1 MRLFNWITIILVF
14 ITLASC
20 STSRLGRG
28 ALSSQEIGEY
38 YKAIEKFRKAN
49 RKEKDRDKRMEY
61 TYAIAECYRH
71 IGQYEMAALYYRNTI
86 RRSHPDPKALLWY
99 AEMLRAS
106 QKYEEA
112 LENYR
117 LYLEETP
124 GDQRALNGIESIRL
138 TQLWT
143 AIPTKHVINQV
154 KELNSRES
162 DFSPVFVG
170 GRDNEIIFTTTRKA
184 ATGKRRS
191 MITGQTFADLFRSQ
205 FNVQRQKWG
214 EPQPIDQSFIVNTT
228 DEEGAASLS
237 GIGDQMIFTRCSY
250 DKTRNSPPQLFGTS
264 QVRGSWADPKRLD
277 IFSDSIMVA
286 HPALSPDGNTLY
298 FVSDAP
304 GGQGGKDI
312 WMTEKSGGKYGK
324 PANLGSVVNTPGD
337 EMFPYV
343 RDNGELYFSSNYHPG
358 MGGFDIFRAVKNDD
372 GKWSVENMGYP
383 VNSAGDDFGI
393 AFIQG
398 RNEGMFSSNRKGSR
412 SDDIFSFFVPP
423 VVFQVA
429 GEVFNKD
436 TNSPLD
442 GVTVRVIGTDGTN
455 LRMRT
460 QNGKFQMKLQPET
473 EYIVAGYRDGY
484 LIDKSGFTTE
494 GLADSKDFRVELFL
508 TPIDNPIKLDN
519 INYAF
524 GSADLQPES
533 IVALDTLI
541 ELLQANPTI
550 TIELMAHTDHVGSEQ
565 FNFELSQRRAQS
577 VVNYLIE
584 KGISPQRLVAKG
596 YGETWPKTVTR
607 EIAALYDFLKR
618 GDELTEAYILKLPEE
633 AQRQIAQGINRR
645 TEFRVLRT
653 DFIENFPADTQK

>member
-1 MRLFNWITIILVF
+1 M
-14 ITLASC
+14 TLASC
-20 STSRLGRG
+20 STSKIGRV

-38 YKAIEKFRKAN
+38 YKAIEKYRKAN

-61 TYAIAECYRH
+61 TYAIAECYRYL
-71 IGQYEMAALYYRNTI
+71 GQYEMAALYYRNTI
-86 RRSHPDPKALLWY
+86 RRSHPDPKALLWF
-99 AEMLRAS
+99 AEMLRSS

-117 LYLEETP
+117 LYLELAP
-124 GDQRALNGIESIRL
+124 DDQQALNGIESIRL

-143 AIPTKHVINQV
+143 ANPTKHIINPV

-162 DFSPVFVG
+162 DYSPVYLG
-170 GRDNEIIFTTTRKA
+170 GRDNEIIFTSTRKV

-214 EPQPIDQSFIVNTT
+214 EPQLLDQNFIVNTIA
-228 DEEGAASLS
+228 EEGAATLS
-237 GIGDQMIFTRCSY
+237 GIGDQMIFTRCIY
-250 DKTRNSPPQLFGTS
+250 DKTRNSPPQVYATS
-264 QVRGSWADPKRLD
+264 QVRGSWAEPSLLD
-277 IFSDSIMVA
+277 ILGDSVMVA
-286 HPALSPDGNTLY
+286 HPALSPDGSVLY

-312 WMTEKSGGKYGK
+312 WMAEKSGGAYKS
-324 PANLGSVVNTPGD
+324 AVNLGPEINTPGD

-343 RDNGELYFSSNYHPG
+343 RDNGELYLSSNYRPG
-358 MGGFDIFRAVKNDD
+358 MGGFDIFRAVKYED
-372 GKWSVENMGYP
+372 GKWAVENMGYP
-383 VNSAGDDFGI
+383 LNSAGDDFGI

-412 SDDIFSFFVPP
+412 SDDIYSFFVPP
-423 VVFQVA
+423 TIFQLA
-429 GEVFNKD
+429 GEVYNKE
-436 TNSPLD
+436 TNTPLD
-442 GVTVRVIGTDGTN
+442 GVTVRIIGTDGTN
-455 LRMRT
+455 LRMQA
-460 QNGKFQMKLQPET
+460 QNAKFQMRLQPET
-473 EYIVAGYRDGY
+473 EYIVAGFREGY

-494 GLADSKDFRVELFL
+494 GLTESKDFRVELFL
-508 TPIDNPIKLDN
+508 TPIGNPIKLDN

-524 GSADLQPES
+524 GSADLLPES

-584 KGISPQRLVAKG
+584 KGINAQRMVAKG

-607 EIAALYDFLKR
+607 EIAAQYDFLKR
-618 GDELTEAYILKLPEE
+618 GDELTEAFILKLPTEE
-633 AQRQIAQGINRR
+633 QRQIAQGLNRR

-653 DFIENFPADTQK
+653 DYIEKFSADPQR

>member
-1 MRLFNWITIILVF
+1 M
-14 ITLASC
+14 TLASC
-20 STSRLGRG
+20 STSKLGRV

-38 YKAIEKFRKAN
+38 HKAIEKYRKAN
-49 RKEKDRDKRMEY
+49 RKEKDREKRMEY
-61 TYAIAECYRH
+61 TYAIAECYRA

-99 AEMLRAS
+99 AEMLRSS

-124 GDQRALNGIESIRL
+124 DDQQALNGIESIRL

-143 AIPTKHVINQV
+143 AIPTKHIINPV

-162 DFSPVFVG
+162 DYSPIFVG
-170 GRDNEIIFTTTRKA
+170 GRDNEIIFTSTRKA

-214 EPQPIDQSFIVNTT
+214 EPQLLDQNFIVNTT
-228 DEEGAASLS
+228 AEEGAATLS
-237 GIGDQMIFTRCSY
+237 GIGDQMIFTRCIY
-250 DKTRNSPPQLFGTS
+250 DKTRNSPPQVYATS
-264 QVRGSWADPKRLD
+264 QVRGSWAEPSLLD
-277 IFSDSIMVA
+277 IMGDSVMVA
-286 HPALSPDGNTLY
+286 HPALSPDGSILY

-312 WMTEKSGGKYGK
+312 WMAEKSGGAYKS
-324 PANLGSVVNTPGD
+324 PVNLGDEINTPGD

-358 MGGFDIFRAVKNDD
+358 MGGFDIFRAIKNED
-372 GKWSVENMGYP
+372 GKWTVENMGYP

-412 SDDIFSFFVPP
+412 SDDIYSFFVPP
-423 VVFQVA
+423 TIFQLA
-429 GEVFNKD
+429 GEVYNKE
-436 TNSPLD
+436 TNTPLD
-442 GVTVRVIGTDGTN
+442 GVTVRIIGTDGTN
-455 LRMRT
+455 LRMQT
-460 QNGKFQMKLQPET
+460 QNAKFQMRLQPET
-473 EYIVAGYRDGY
+473 EYIVAGFREGY
-484 LIDKSGFTTE
+484 LIDKSGITTE
-494 GLADSKDFRVELFL
+494 GLTDSKDFRVELFL

-519 INYAF
+519 INYEF

-584 KGISPQRLVAKG
+584 KGISAQRLVAKG

-607 EIAALYDFLKR
+607 EIAAQYDFLKR
-618 GDELTEAYILKLPEE
+618 GDELTEAFIMKLPTEE
-633 AQRQIAQGINRR
+633 QRHIAQGINRR

-653 DFIENFPADTQK
+653 DYIEKFSADPQR

>member
-1 MRLFNWITIILVF
+1 MRVFNWITIILIL

-20 STSRLGRG
+20 STSKLGRV

-38 YKAIEKFRKAN
+38 HKAIEKYRKAN

-61 TYAIAECYRH
+61 TYAIAECYRA

-99 AEMLRAS
+99 AEMLRSS

-117 LYLEETP
+117 LYLEEAP
-124 GDQRALNGIESIRL
+124 DDQQALNGIESIRL
-138 TQLWT
+138 TQNWT
-143 AIPTKHVINQV
+143 ANPTKHIINPV

-162 DFSPVFVG
+162 DYSPVFVG
-170 GRDNEIIFTTTRKA
+170 GRDNEIIFTSTRKA
-184 ATGKRRS
+184 STGKRRS
-191 MITGQTFADLFRSQ
+191 MITGQSFADLFRSQ

-214 EPQPIDQSFIVNTT
+214 EPQPLDQNFIVNTT
-228 DEEGAASLS
+228 AEEGAATLS
-237 GIGDQMIFTRCSY
+237 GIGDQMIFTRCNY
-250 DKTRNSPPQLFGTS
+250 DKTRNSPPQVYATS
-264 QVRGSWADPKRLD
+264 QVRGSWAEPSLID
-277 IFSDSIMVA
+277 ILGDSVMAA
-286 HPALSPDGNTLY
+286 HPALSPDGSILY

-312 WMTEKSGGKYGK
+312 WMAEKSGGAYKS
-324 PANLGSVVNTPGD
+324 PVNLGTEINTPGD

-358 MGGFDIFRAVKNDD
+358 MGGFDIFKAVKDED
-372 GKWSVENMGYP
+372 GKWSIENMGYP

-412 SDDIFSFFVPP
+412 SDDIYSFFVPP
-423 VVFQVA
+423 TIFQLA
-429 GEVFNKD
+429 GEVYNKE
-436 TNSPLD
+436 TNTPLD
-442 GVTVRVIGTDGTN
+442 GVTVRIIGTDGTN
-455 LRMRT
+455 LRMQT
-460 QNGKFQMKLQPET
+460 QNAKFQMRLQPET
-473 EYIVAGYRDGY
+473 EYIVAGFREGY

-494 GLADSKDFRVELFL
+494 GLTDSKDFRVELFL

-584 KGISPQRLVAKG
+584 KGINAQRLVAKG

-607 EIAALYDFLKR
+607 EIAAQYDFLKR
-618 GDELTEAYILKLPEE
+618 GDELTEAFIMKLPTEE
-633 AQRQIAQGINRR
+633 QRQIAQGINRR

-653 DFIENFPADTQK
+653 DYIEKFSADPQR

>member
-1 MRLFNWITIILVF
+1 MRGFSWIIILLIF
-14 ITLASC
+14 TILSSC
-20 STSRLGRG
+20 TTAKLGRV

-38 YKAIEKFRKAN
+38 HKAIENYRKAN
-49 RKEKDRDKRMEY
+49 RKENDREKRMEY

-71 IGQYEMAALYYRNTI
+71 LGQYEMAALYYRNTI

-106 QKYEEA
+106 QRYEEA

-117 LYLEETP
+117 LYLEEAP
-124 GDQRALNGIESIRL
+124 GDQRALNGMESIRL

-143 AIPTKHVINQV
+143 ASPTKHIINPI

-170 GRDNEIIFTTTRKA
+170 GRDNEIIFTSTRKA
-184 ATGKRRS
+184 ATGKRKS
-191 MITGQTFADLFRSQ
+191 MIHGQMFADLFRAQ
-205 FNVQRQKWG
+205 YNVQRQKWDT
-214 EPQPIDQSFIVNTT
+214 PQPLDQNFIVNTAE
-228 DEEGAASLS
+228 EEGAATLS
-237 GIGDQMIFTRCSY
+237 GIGDQMIFTRSAY
-250 DKTRNSPPQLFGTS
+250 EKTRNSPPQVFATS
-264 QVRGSWADPKRLD
+264 QVRGTWAEPNRLE
-277 IFSDSIMVA
+277 ILGDSIMVA
-286 HPALSPDGNTLY
+286 HPALSPDGSKLY
-298 FVSDAP
+298 FVSDGP
-304 GGQGGKDI
+304 GGYGGKDI
-312 WMTEKSGGKYGK
+312 WVAEKSGGFFAN
-324 PANLGSVVNTPGD
+324 PVNLGQAINTPGD

-343 RDNGELYFSSNYHPG
+343 RDNGELYFASNYHPG
-358 MGGFDIFRAVKNDD
+358 MGGFDIFRATKDD
-372 GKWSVENMGYP
+372 NGNWTVENLGYP

-393 AFIQG
+393 AFING

-412 SDDIFSFFVPP
+412 SDDLYSFFVPP
-423 VVFQVA
+423 TIFQLA
-429 GEVFNKD
+429 GEVYNKE
-436 TNSPLD
+436 TNTVMD
-442 GVTVRVIGTDGTN
+442 GVTVRIIGTDGTN

-473 EYIVAGYRDGY
+473 EYIVAGFREGY
-484 LIDKSGFTTE
+484 LIDKAGFTTE
-494 GLADSKDFRVELFL
+494 GLTDSKDFKVELYL
-508 TPIDNPIKLDN
+508 TPTENPVNLEN

-524 GSADLQPES
+524 GSADLMPES
-533 IVALDTLI
+533 IAALDTLI

-584 KGISPQRLVAKG
+584 KGINPGRLVAKG

-607 EIAALYDFLKR
+607 EIAARYDFLKR
-618 GDELTEAYILKLPEE
+618 GDILTEDFINKLPDEE
-633 AQRQIAQGINRR
+633 KKQIAQGLNRR

-653 DFIENFPADTQK
+653 DYIETFSPEPQR

>member
-1 MRLFNWITIILVF
+1 MRIFNWITITLIL

-20 STSRLGRG
+20 STTKLGRV

-38 YKAIEKFRKAN
+38 HKAIDKYRKAN

-61 TYAIAECYRH
+61 TYSIAECYRYL
-71 IGQYEMAALYYRNTI
+71 GQYEMAALYYRNTI

-99 AEMLRAS
+99 AEMLRSS

-117 LYLEETP
+117 LYLEEAP
-124 GDQRALNGIESIRL
+124 DDQQALNGMESIRL

-143 AIPTKHVINQV
+143 AFPTKHIINPV
-154 KELNSRES
+154 KELNARES
-162 DFSPVFVG
+162 DYSPVFVG
-170 GRDNEIIFTTTRKA
+170 GRDNEIIFTSTRKA

-191 MITGQTFADLFRSQ
+191 MITGQSFADLFRSQ
-205 FNVQRQKWG
+205 FNVQRQRWG
-214 EPQPIDQSFIVNTT
+214 EPQPLDQNFIVNTAA
-228 DEEGAASLS
+228 EEGAATLS
-237 GIGDQMIFTRCSY
+237 GIGDQMIFTRCLY
-250 DKTRNSPPQLFGTS
+250 DKTRNSPPQIYSTS
-264 QVRGSWADPKRLD
+264 QVRGSWAEPSLLD
-277 IFSDSIMVA
+277 ILGDSVMAA
-286 HPALSPDGNTLY
+286 HPALSPDGSILY

-312 WMTEKSGGKYGK
+312 WMAEKSGGAYKS
-324 PANLGSVVNTPGD
+324 AVNLGPEINTPGD

-358 MGGFDIFRAVKNDD
+358 MGGFDIFRAVKDED
-372 GKWSVENMGYP
+372 GKWTVENMGYP
-383 VNSAGDDFGI
+383 LNSAGDDFGI

-412 SDDIFSFFVPP
+412 SDDIYSFFVPP
-423 VVFQVA
+423 IIFQMA
-429 GEVFNKD
+429 GEVFNKE
-436 TNSPLD
+436 TNTPLD
-442 GVTVRVIGTDGTN
+442 GVTVRIIGTDGTN
-455 LRMRT
+455 LRMQT
-460 QNGKFQMKLQPET
+460 QNAKFQMRLQPET
-473 EYIVAGYRDGY
+473 EYIVAGFREGY
-484 LIDKSGFTTE
+484 LLDKSGFTTE
-494 GLADSKDFRVELFL
+494 GLTDSKDFRVELFL
-508 TPIDNPIKLDN
+508 TPTDNPIKLDN

-584 KGISPQRLVAKG
+584 KGISAQRLVAKG

-607 EIAALYDFLKR
+607 EIAAQYDFLNR
-618 GDELTEAYILKLPEE
+618 GDELTEAFILKLPTEE
-633 AQRQIAQGINRR
+633 QRQIAQGINRR

-653 DFIENFPADTQK
+653 DYIEKFSAEPQR

>member
-1 MRLFNWITIILVF
+1 MRIFNWITITLIL

-20 STSRLGRG
+20 STTKLGRV

-38 YKAIEKFRKAN
+38 HKAIDKYRKAN

-61 TYAIAECYRH
+61 TYSIAECYRYL
-71 IGQYEMAALYYRNTI
+71 GQYEMAALYYRNTI

-99 AEMLRAS
+99 AEMLRSS

-117 LYLEETP
+117 LYLEEAP
-124 GDQRALNGIESIRL
+124 DDQQALNGMESIRL

-143 AIPTKHVINQV
+143 AFPTKHIINPV
-154 KELNSRES
+154 KELNARES
-162 DFSPVFVG
+162 DYSPVFVG
-170 GRDNEIIFTTTRKA
+170 GRDNEIIFTSTRKA

-191 MITGQTFADLFRSQ
+191 MITGQSFADLFRSQ
-205 FNVQRQKWG
+205 FNVQRQRWG
-214 EPQPIDQSFIVNTT
+214 EPQPLDQNFIVNTAA
-228 DEEGAASLS
+228 EEGAATLS
-237 GIGDQMIFTRCSY
+237 GIGDQMIFTRCMY
-250 DKTRNSPPQLFGTS
+250 DKTRNSPPQIYSTS
-264 QVRGSWADPKRLD
+264 QVRGSWAEPSLLD
-277 IFSDSIMVA
+277 ILGDSVMAA
-286 HPALSPDGNTLY
+286 HPALSPDGSILY

-312 WMTEKSGGKYGK
+312 WMAEKSGGAYKS
-324 PANLGSVVNTPGD
+324 AVNLGPEINTPGD

-358 MGGFDIFRAVKNDD
+358 MGGFDIFKAVKDED
-372 GKWSVENMGYP
+372 GKWTVENMGYP
-383 VNSAGDDFGI
+383 LNSAGDDFGI

-412 SDDIFSFFVPP
+412 SDDIYSFFVPP
-423 VVFQVA
+423 IIFQMA
-429 GEVFNKD
+429 GEVFNKE
-436 TNSPLD
+436 TNTPLD
-442 GVTVRVIGTDGTN
+442 GVTVRIIGTDGTN
-455 LRMRT
+455 LRMQT
-460 QNGKFQMKLQPET
+460 QNAKFQMRLQPET
-473 EYIVAGYRDGY
+473 EYIVAGFREGY
-484 LIDKSGFTTE
+484 LLDKSGFTTE
-494 GLADSKDFRVELFL
+494 GLTDSKDFRVELFL
-508 TPIDNPIKLDN
+508 TPTDNPIKLDN

-584 KGISPQRLVAKG
+584 KGISAQRLVAKG

-607 EIAALYDFLKR
+607 EIAAQYDFLNR
-618 GDELTEAYILKLPEE
+618 GDELTEAFILKLPTEE
-633 AQRQIAQGINRR
+633 QRQIAQGINRR

-653 DFIENFPADTQK
+653 DYIEKFSAEPQR

>member
-20 STSRLGRG
+20 STSRLGRV
-28 ALSSQEIGEY
+28 AMSSQEIGEY

-86 RRSHPDPKALLWY
+86 RRSHPDPKSLLWY

-117 LYLEETP
+117 LYLEEAP
-124 GDQRALNGIESIRL
+124 DDQLALNGIESIRL

-162 DFSPVFVG
+162 DYSPVFVG

-184 ATGKRRS
+184 STGKRRS

-214 EPQPIDQSFIVNTT
+214 EPQPIDQNFIVNTT

-250 DKTRNSPPQLFGTS
+250 DKNRNSPPQLFGTS
-264 QVRGSWADPKRLD
+264 QVRGSWADPNRLD
-277 IFSDSIMVA
+277 IISDSVMVA
-286 HPALSPDGNTLY
+286 HPAISPDGNTLY

-312 WMTEKSGGKYGK
+312 WMSEKSGGKYEK
-324 PANLGSVVNTPGD
+324 PVNLGSVINTAGD

-343 RDNGELYFSSNYHPG
+343 RDNGELYFSSNFHPG
-358 MGGFDIFRAVKNDD
+358 MGEIGRA
-372 GKWSVENMGYP
+372 
-383 VNSAGDDFGI
+383 
-393 AFIQG
+393 
-398 RNEGMFSSNRKGSR
+398 
-412 SDDIFSFFVPP
+412 
-423 VVFQVA
+423 
-429 GEVFNKD
+429 
-436 TNSPLD
+436 
-442 GVTVRVIGTDGTN
+442 
-455 LRMRT
+455 
-460 QNGKFQMKLQPET
+460 
-473 EYIVAGYRDGY
+473 
-484 LIDKSGFTTE
+484 
-494 GLADSKDFRVELFL
+494 
-508 TPIDNPIKLDN
+508 
-519 INYAF
+519 
-524 GSADLQPES
+524 
-533 IVALDTLI
+533 
-541 ELLQANPTI
+541 
-550 TIELMAHTDHVGSEQ
+550 HV
-565 FNFELSQRRAQS
+565 
-577 VVNYLIE
+577 
-584 KGISPQRLVAKG
+584 
-596 YGETWPKTVTR
+596 
-607 EIAALYDFLKR
+607 
-618 GDELTEAYILKLPEE
+618 
-633 AQRQIAQGINRR
+633 
-645 TEFRVLRT
+645 
-653 DFIENFPADTQK
+653 